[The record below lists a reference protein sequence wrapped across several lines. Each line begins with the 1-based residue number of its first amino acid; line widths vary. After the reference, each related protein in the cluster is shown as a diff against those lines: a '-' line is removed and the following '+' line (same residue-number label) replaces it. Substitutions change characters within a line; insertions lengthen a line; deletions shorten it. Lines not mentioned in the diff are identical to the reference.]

1 VQHSGS
7 GPVDSAREVEVAYMR
22 GGKLQTVRGQACVL
36 ACYNGMIPYI
46 CPDLPQKQKAALALG
61 VKAPLVYTHV
71 ALRNWTSFQKLGVH
85 QIVAPGSYHSY
96 VALDFPVSL
105 GEYAF
110 PSKPEE
116 PWSCACCERPAS
128 RAFHNS
134 TSTAA
139 DAMN

>member
-1 VQHSGS
+1 
-7 GPVDSAREVEVAYMR
+7 VDSAREVEVAYMR

-46 CPDLPQKQKAALALG
+46 CPDLPQKQKAALAQG

-71 ALRNWTSFQKLGVH
+71 ALRTWTSFQKLAVH

-116 PWSCACCERPAS
+116 PWSCSCCERPAS